1 MKEQIK
7 EQQERVLK
15 LKNAKKTILNQW
27 DILLTEEAN
36 AKFHKAI
43 EGLNSVINMEIKAL
57 EELEAKAN
65 EKEYNFYFH
74 YIEGG
79 ARQVV
84 ETKVCKSPGR
94 TKTYKMLE
102 KNFDDGF
109 IHSFGYE
116 QVK

>member
-7 EQQERVLK
+7 EQTNRILNLRE
-15 LKNAKKTILNQW
+15 AKKTVLNSS
-27 DILLTEEAN
+27 DILQGEKLNDAYYN
-36 AKFHKAI
+36 A
-43 EGLNSVINMEIKAL
+43 LNALNKLINLEIDTL
-57 EELEAKAN
+57 NELEAKAN

-102 KNFDDGF
+102 K
-109 IHSFGYE
+109 
-116 QVK
+116 KL